1 MTNFI
6 FKICKILL
14 QNRLKK
20 IFVSDGIINKK
31 YLKKNSSLFDF
42 ISKNEIPAVALFLVA
57 S

>member
-1 MTNFI
+1 M
-6 FKICKILL
+6 

-31 YLKKNSSLFDF
+31 YLKKNSNLFDF